1 MIAHL
6 KIGLHIKQQITRQY
20 DLLYRADG
28 FRVKRN
34 NLIEKPPKGDCIE
47 RLIRVNPIIFELLEQ
62 RKNDIEKQKAAT

>member
-20 DLLYRADG
+20 DLLYRADS

-34 NLIEKPPKGDCIE
+34 NLIEKPPKSDCIE
-47 RLIRVNPIIFELLEQ
+47 RLIRVHPIIFELLEQ